1 MVLSFHGRGVGRDV
15 RDNGAGEDIGACQL
29 TRTIYNRVRAKVYF
43 LTSEEGGRSRN
54 VDLSDLR
61 YPYEVLADFGLGHTQ
76 DGVPIGCMA
85 RVELEGGP
93 GYIELGVEQTVQ
105 VELQCIEGVVEPE
118 VSFDL
123 SEGPKVVARA
133 TVLSVLETVLE

>member
-1 MVLSFHGRGVGRDV
+1 MGSV
-15 RDNGAGEDIGACQL
+15 
-29 TRTIYNRVRAKVYF
+29 YNRVRAKVYF
-43 LTSEEGGRSRN
+43 LTPEEGGRSRN
-54 VDLSDLR
+54 VDLHSHRTPYDL
-61 YPYEVLADFGLGHTQ
+61 LADLGLGYTE
-76 DGVPIGCMA
+76 DGFPIRCMA
-85 RVELEGGP
+85 RVGLEGGP

-105 VELQCIEGVVEPE
+105 IELQCIEGVVVEPR